1 MEKTCLK
8 CGHLQ
13 QLAEG
18 EPSAAC
24 PQRGAI
30 YAKVEQRLALG
41 ANPQPAEPPR
51 APDNVLLLVAL
62 GGNLLLLMAVVTL
75 AMLYVD
81 ARNLNRVLLQQQ
93 PGTPSQTQ
101 ATPWPPGRTSNVPTY
116 RAPDRAMSEEALQ
129 AEPREPDSPLSS
141 SSEWAV
147 HLPSSGAESMTSN
160 LGKHVRSPEDG
171 RLYRIVS
178 HDFKVLDLKNHT
190 ETTLTLPPGFPE
202 LSWPT
207 AVAYD
212 SRRHLVSLASLGGE
226 GFLYRY
232 DARAH
237 RWLDYR
243 SLDNL
248 DIAALTYDERSDRY
262 RAQTTQGSLV
272 YLDGDG
278 IPLP

>member
-13 QLAEG
+13 QLTEG

-24 PQRGAI
+24 PQCGAI
-30 YAKVEQRLALG
+30 YSKVEQRQARD
-41 ANPQPAEPPR
+41 ATARQPAPPR
-51 APDNVLLLVAL
+51 APDNILLLVAL

-75 AMLYVD
+75 GMLYVD
-81 ARNLNRVLLQQQ
+81 ARNLNQALLQRPNTPPQAQ
-93 PGTPSQTQ
+93 AVPLPPRRTSTAPPPSQALSDEVSQ
-101 ATPWPPGRTSNVPTY
+101 TPEWVITG
-116 RAPDRAMSEEALQ
+116 A
-129 AEPREPDSPLSS
+129 
-141 SSEWAV
+141 SEWSAWV
-147 HLPSSGAESMTSN
+147 PNDSGDTTSQQ
-160 LGKHVRSPEDG
+160 GKSIRSPEDG

-190 ETTLTLPPGFPE
+190 ENTLALPPGFPE

-248 DIAALTYDERSDRY
+248 DIATLTYDERSDRY